1 MATEKYINECKNG
14 ANSNR
19 LGKVTIAG
27 TERRE
32 INQDD
37 HLSSFS
43 INSGCYVDGSII
55 GSIYVKKV
63 NCEFVDL
70 NDVDFIDKNIE
81 VRAGILY
88 EDETTEYVNFGY
100 SRVEKPSDNKTS
112 DNLSIVAYDS
122 FLQKLDKPYICHLNF
137 ENGPV
142 TVNDLFSDLVENLGA
157 MDNTNVPINGD
168 LIISQNPFTNN
179 ETNRIVLQSIA
190 KVSCSYV
197 IFNAIKSE
205 IHLNWLSDSEE
216 PDYIFEEDDYST
228 FVGGDIQFGPI
239 NSVTIKNSLI
249 DDENVTLTDDES
261 ITENGEHSIIISEDY
276 ILYSAELRQQAITNI
291 FERLNGLKYV
301 NANLVTYYGKPFL
314 KIGDKIRIIYNGV
327 NYDTYVLTHTFTYDG
342 TFKSVIDSPIL
353 TEQEIK
359 TKQNITLAEKL
370 RNTQIK
376 VNKQDN
382 EIELLTQISEEQNHS
397 ISSLTITAEGIK
409 MEVSDKVGKD
419 EVVTTI
425 NQSAEQVEIKGNRF
439 VVEADNIKINA
450 DGTMTCK
457 NATITGGNL
466 TLEDDGTQDG
476 ASIKIKVPTE
486 YISDISLND
495 DLSGKKI
502 TAYFD
507 VLNYEYLNGI
517 TEEYFNE
524 TGNQYI
530 NLYESSNGYSI
541 RVQTIED
548 KGGDKIAMITLEQ
561 DGAVIEEIYSVYED
575 ETVMTE
581 LQPITLPDD
590 FGTITEIN
598 KQEVAELIVLL
609 NTNERETSY
618 SGSGITSDII
628 CEYNYSQED
637 LDLIQNK
644 IANRIEFTKKEIQ
657 KYDLNKDGK
666 VTSFDLL
673 KVSKYVTANITPTK
687 PGKLVIDT
695 HAIEKNIQILDGDGN
710 EKITIGLEGIH
721 INGESILPSTKILWE
736 ATNVEGGYYMNGSQ
750 TINLSEK
757 ITKQKN
763 GIVLV
768 WYGFDSSTAKRINGI
783 TSYQFVP
790 KWQIE
795 SNNKS
800 FVIQHMAF
808 DKFAKIGTKNIS
820 ISDDSIVGNNSNTAK
835 GTSNGITYDN
845 STFILSYVLGV

>member
-1 MATEKYINECKNG
+1 MYIPSDKYLETLNSYSRQPKSKIIIDNVEYTGMDIIKDHPSISQEAVKMIGEFPTKQCKLTIF
-14 ANSNR
+14 NR
-19 LGKVTIAG
+19 NNDIEVVNK
-27 TERRE
+27 E
-32 INQDD
+32 IEVYRG
-37 HLSSFS
+37 L
-43 INSGCYVDGSII
+43 VLKDGSIEYI
-55 GSIYVKKV
+55 PQGVFIPKADGVKTNSTAKTIEIEMKDRSVEFDCPYGGIENIQYPCTYQQFISEICNRHNITLETLEFPFFDSILEERPNFDMNTTTERNLIAKIADLSGCIAQMSRNGGLIISKPNKTNVVVRKTDYKSLPSKEKTFGEINSVALGNSNITNNVVEKDAESISINGLFEWKVYDNPYSDKHKEEMIKSIFNEIKGMKIVPFQLKDVIDSYLFDINDIITIEDKQGNLFETTILKINTTSRIFTDLEASVQDNSSVEHKIAGSSKATLANLKAEVDYVNEQIILKLDKKNF
-63 NCEFVDL
+63 NCAE
-70 NDVDFIDKNIE
+70 
-81 VRAGILY
+81 ILLRIN
-88 EDETTEYVNFGY
+88 EDETETVIKADKISLDGKKIDMTVGNITI
-100 SRVEKPSDNKTS
+100 TS
-112 DNLSIVAYDS
+112 DN
-122 FLQKLDKPYICHLNF
+122 F
-137 ENGPV
+137 EV
-142 TVNDLFSDLVENLGA
+142 
-157 MDNTNVPINGD
+157 
-168 LIISQNPFTNN
+168 
-179 ETNRIVLQSIA
+179 
-190 KVSCSYV
+190 
-197 IFNAIKSE
+197 
-205 IHLNWLSDSEE
+205 DSE
-216 PDYIFEEDDYST
+216 
-228 FVGGDIQFGPI
+228 
-239 NSVTIKNSLI
+239 
-249 DDENVTLTDDES
+249 
-261 ITENGEHSIIISEDY
+261 
-276 ILYSAELRQQAITNI
+276 
-291 FERLNGLKYV
+291 
-301 NANLVTYYGKPFL
+301 
-314 KIGDKIRIIYNGV
+314 
-327 NYDTYVLTHTFTYDG
+327 
-342 TFKSVIDSPIL
+342 
-353 TEQEIK
+353 
-359 TKQNITLAEKL
+359 
-370 RNTQIK
+370 
-376 VNKQDN
+376 
-382 EIELLTQISEEQNHS
+382 
-397 ISSLTITAEGIK
+397 
-409 MEVSDKVGKD
+409 
-419 EVVTTI
+419 
-425 NQSAEQVEIKGNRF
+425 GN
-439 VVEADNIKINA
+439 
-450 DGTMTCK
+450 MTCK

-590 FGTITEIN
+590 FGTITAIN

-763 GIVLV
+763 GIILV